1 MDLAKSDV
9 RDSRFESTEIIIKT
23 WLDRSLSDVRP
34 QAERKKLILI
44 REEDP
49 AVPVWHGDFRRLRRV
64 LTNLLSNAVKFT
76 PEGGHVTVRT
86 RVEAKASDDIFA
98 VSDEPVLVLEVEDS
112 GIGMLAEDL
121 ERIFE
126 AFVQVDN
133 SATREVGGTGL
144 GLVIVKKF
152 VEEHGGSVSVSST
165 PGSGTMFRC
174 SFPASRLTKTT
185 PGEL

>member
-1 MDLAKSDV
+1 M
-9 RDSRFESTEIIIKT
+9 
-23 WLDRSLSDVRP
+23 
-34 QAERKKLILI
+34 
-44 REEDP
+44 
-49 AVPVWHGDFRRLRRV
+49 
-64 LTNLLSNAVKFT
+64 
-76 PEGGHVTVRT
+76 RT

-144 GLVIVKKF
+144 GL
-152 VEEHGGSVSVSST
+152 
-165 PGSGTMFRC
+165 
-174 SFPASRLTKTT
+174 
-185 PGEL
+185 